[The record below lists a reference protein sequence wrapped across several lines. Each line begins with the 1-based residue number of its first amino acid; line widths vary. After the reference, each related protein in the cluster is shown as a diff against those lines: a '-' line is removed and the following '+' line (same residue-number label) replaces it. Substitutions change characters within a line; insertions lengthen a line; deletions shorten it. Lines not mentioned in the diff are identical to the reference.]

1 MTTCNP
7 RDCIFIS
14 CDSPWTSISI
24 DEVRTYNNID
34 TVNLATLTLPANS
47 SMHLT
52 SRILAV
58 REAGPAGV
66 PGETWQY
73 TAITRAK
80 NVGGVITVS
89 PPVITSFLD
98 TAEPVVT
105 FTSGV
110 GTVLIDLIGAA
121 NKTIHWVAKSEM
133 IIVSH
138 IP

>member
-1 MTTCNP
+1 
-7 RDCIFIS
+7 
-14 CDSPWTSISI
+14 
-24 DEVRTYNNID
+24 
-34 TVNLATLTLPANS
+34 
-47 SMHLT
+47 MHLT

-58 REAGPAGV
+58 REAGAGA

-80 NVGGVITVS
+80 NIGGVISVS
-89 PPVITSFLD
+89 PPSITSFLD
-98 TAEPVVT
+98 TPEPVVT

-121 NKTIHWVAKSEM
+121 NKTIHWVSKSEM

-138 IP
+138 SP

>member
-1 MTTCNP
+1 MCENN
-7 RDCIFIS
+7 DCIFIS
-14 CDSPWTSISI
+14 CDSKWTKISI

-34 TVNLATLTLPANS
+34 TVNLATLSLPVNS

-80 NVGGVITVS
+80 NIGGVITVS
-89 PPVITSFLD
+89 PPMITSFLD
-98 TAEPVVT
+98 TAEPIVT
-105 FTSGV
+105 FTSGA
-110 GTVLIDLIGAA
+110 GAVLINLIGAA

-133 IIVSH
+133 IIV
-138 IP
+138 PYTP